1 MKYILTLC
9 TALICTWQLRAGIL
23 SECYT
28 KMALPLQLS
37 YLHFGYTESLHEL
50 DHNFRPWQASIYTGK
65 GDIYCSVFHVTK
77 SDTLSDGKRKAASL
91 SDYRSGQL
99 LYKEYGADGQVPVTQ
114 DMLEEQPY
122 TLARYTPVLLLQH
135 FMSEEIEENS
145 GAPAGFAVY
154 KSVLNERHITL
165 YIRKSD
171 RLLHKISILEHDD
184 LYGDVL
190 STLYYSDYA
199 QLEGQLYYPRKI
211 RVEKYNGKLTDEIEV
226 HMAELREK
234 APVLLTP
241 SDDYALWQPP
251 LPEINVRTEKYNDR
265 IHFIELEHTDDRSLL
280 VEFDHF
286 LLLAEAP
293 LNSENGERILAEAAK
308 IAPGKPVQYFVFGH
322 HHPHYLGGLRAFVH
336 RGARII
342 CSEVNKEY
350 VEYIAGAPHTLQPD
364 KLQQEPQPLKTE
376 LIKDSLRISEGG
388 YEMIIYF
395 IGAASQHTDDYLLYY
410 FPQEKLLFQDDLV
423 WIAKEGPPAKAG
435 ARQEGLYNAIQDL
448 GIPVE
453 TIVQSWPVRDYGV
466 KTIIPFRELEESVQ
480 KK

>member
-1 MKYILTLC
+1 MKYILTLF
-9 TALICTWQLRAGIL
+9 TVLLSTWQLQAGIL

-28 KMALPLQLS
+28 KMALPLQQN
-37 YLHFGYTESLHEL
+37 YLHFTYTESLHEL
-50 DHNFRPWQASIYTGK
+50 GHNFRPWQANVYKGK
-65 GDIYCSVFHVTK
+65 GEIYCSVFHVTK
-77 SDTLSDGKRKAASL
+77 ADTVLHERSSYT
-91 SDYRSGQL
+91 SQIDYRAGQL
-99 LYKEYGADGQVPVTQ
+99 LYKDYGADGQMPVTRA
-114 DMLEEQPY
+114 MLDAQPY

-135 FMSEEIEENS
+135 FLAEEIEESS

-154 KSVLNERHITL
+154 KSVLNSHLITL

-171 RLLHKISILEHDD
+171 QLLRKVSILEHDD

-190 STLYYSDYA
+190 RTLYYSDYT

-211 RVEKYNGKLTDEIEV
+211 RVEKYNGKLTDEIQV
-226 HMAELREK
+226 HTAELREK

-241 SDDYALWQPP
+241 PDDYALWQPP

-293 LNSENGERILAEAAK
+293 LNSENGEHILAEAAK
-308 IAPGKPVQYFVFGH
+308 IAPGKPVKYFVFGH

-336 RGARII
+336 KGAEII
-342 CSEVNKEY
+342 CSAVNKEY
-350 VEYIAGAPHTLQPD
+350 VEYLARAPHTLQPD
-364 KLQQEPQPLKTE
+364 RLQLEPRPLKTK
-376 LIKDSLRISEGG
+376 LIKDSLHIAEGG

-435 ARQEGLYNAIQDL
+435 ARQEGLYNAIQGL

-466 KTIIPFRELEESVQ
+466 KTIISFRELEESVQ